1 MKLRPLAALTL
12 VASLG
17 ATAGV
22 SDVLA
27 TSASA
32 GGPPARA
39 FALSGTIVGVNAPV
53 HQFTVLSGVTRY
65 TIMTTTQSRF
75 TLNTAR
81 TSFNAL
87 TLGQQATV
95 RGLFR
100 ARFRVAA
107 TVALRRVTTTTI
119 STVPASTA
127 LTTALNNALTQ
138 ERYALATYKNVV
150 AKLGAYAPFTNII
163 NSETQHV
170 ATVTAL
176 MTAHGVSVPVSTT
189 TGAAAPAT
197 RVAACQLGVTTETTI
212 IAMYQ
217 NGITLA
223 KDFPD
228 VVRAFSNLL
237 DASQYGHLP
246 AFLRCS

>member
-1 MKLRPLAALTL
+1 MKLRPLAALAL

-17 ATAGV
+17 ASAGV
-22 SDVLA
+22 SEVLA

-39 FALSGTIVGVNAPV
+39 FAVSGSVIGINAPV
-53 HQFTVLSGVTRY
+53 HQFTVLAGVTRY
-65 TIMTTTQSRF
+65 TIMTTTQTRF
-75 TLNTAR
+75 TLNAAR

-87 TLGQQATV
+87 NIGQPATV
-95 RGLFR
+95 RGIFR
-100 ARFRVAA
+100 ARYRVAA
-107 TVALRRVTTTTI
+107 TVALRGVPTTTI
-119 STVPASTA
+119 STVPATTS
-127 LTTALNNALTQ
+127 LTTALNSALSQ
-138 ERYALATYKNVV
+138 ERYALATYKNIT
-150 AKLGAYAPFTNII
+150 ARLGAYAPFTNII
-163 NSETQHV
+163 SSEAQHV

-176 MTAHGVSVPVSTT
+176 MTAHGITVPVSTT
-189 TGAAAPAT
+189 TGAVSPVT
-197 RVAACQLGVTTETTI
+197 RVAACQLGVTTESNI
-212 IAMYQ
+212 IAMYHS
-217 NGITLA
+217 GITLA